1 MCFAVVGKNL
11 AIGRDGDGG
20 IVSEDLGRGARTV
33 GGLRWRVKFR
43 VANGHYAIVLR
54 GYGFGPGGGKAGA
67 SRLEMW

>member
-1 MCFAVVGKNL
+1 MGENL

-20 IVSEDLGRGARTV
+20 IVSEDLARGARAV
-33 GGLRWRVKFR
+33 GGWRWRVKFW
-43 VANGHYAIVLR
+43 VANGHYAFVLR